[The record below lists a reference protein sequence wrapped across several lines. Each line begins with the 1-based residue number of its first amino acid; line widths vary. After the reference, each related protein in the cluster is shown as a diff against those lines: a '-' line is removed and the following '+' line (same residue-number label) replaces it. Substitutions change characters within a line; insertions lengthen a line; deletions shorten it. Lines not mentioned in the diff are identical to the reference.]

1 MIADSPNV
9 QIPWFT
15 PPAPLGPMFNQEE
28 NKINNRSTAHQGM
41 VGTAVDGMV
50 IEYDEEGHSSS
61 TSAGGEGAVPEGG
74 FKHEYTKRLG

>member
-1 MIADSPNV
+1 
-9 QIPWFT
+9 
-15 PPAPLGPMFNQEE
+15 
-28 NKINNRSTAHQGM
+28 M

-74 FKHEYTKRLG
+74 FKHEYTKRLGWS